1 MRSFLLSVY
10 SSKWDFAD
18 VGKLNPFF
26 HLLKRPIK
34 ELSGVLQNCSVIP
47 NLLQTCCIL
56 SEEFFLVV

>member
-10 SSKWDFAD
+10 SFKWDFAD

-26 HLLKRPIK
+26 HLLERPIK

-47 NLLQTCCIL
+47 NLLQTRCIL
-56 SEEFFLVV
+56 SEEFYLVV